1 MWKITYLFVRIHVD
15 ATLDTL
21 LAAVRPRV
29 AAHPL
34 PLTFGAPKL
43 SEAPLLPLVRRETL
57 SLGACLRALF
67 DVVTLLEAQV
77 AKVVRRQLPPLHLL
91 V

>member
-1 MWKITYLFVRIHVD
+1 MRIHVD

-34 PLTFGAPKL
+34 PLTLGASKL
-43 SEAPLLPLVRRETL
+43 PEAPLLALVGGETL
-57 SLGACLRALF
+57 ALGPGLRALL
-67 DVVTLLEAQV
+67 DVVALLEAQV
-77 AKVVRRQLPPLHLL
+77 TQVVGWQLPPLHLL
-91 V
+91 IQAHG